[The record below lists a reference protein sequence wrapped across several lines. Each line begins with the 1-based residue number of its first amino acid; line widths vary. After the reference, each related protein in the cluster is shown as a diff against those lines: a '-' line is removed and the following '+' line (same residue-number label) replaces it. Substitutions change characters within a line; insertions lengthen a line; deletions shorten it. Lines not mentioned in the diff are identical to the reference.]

1 MSFFC
6 VRNLVYQGKC
16 FFTRKI
22 SIFANLSFSRI
33 ISLHTSCPAS
43 NLSCIRPVMYTSCP
57 ASILSY
63 SLIYCFQPVLHLS
76 CPASV
81 LSCIHPVLHPS
92 CPAYVLPCIRPV
104 LHTSCHAYALSCI
117 DAVLLSHLLFT
128 TCPTS
133 VLSCIGPVLHPSCPA
148 AFPPYILPV
157 LQPSCPEAFLSCF
170 CLHTSCPVETNF
182 FLNFKITVMTYDF
195 ALLSQQFFLT
205 LTNL

>member
-6 VRNLVYQGKC
+6 VRNLVYQDKC

-22 SIFANLSFSRI
+22 SIFANLNFSRI

-43 NLSCIRPVMYTSCP
+43 NLSCI
-57 ASILSY
+57 
-63 SLIYCFQPVLHLS
+63 Q
-76 CPASV
+76 
-81 LSCIHPVLHPS
+81 
-92 CPAYVLPCIRPV
+92 PV
-104 LHTSCHAYALSCI
+104 LHTSCHVYVLSCI
-117 DAVLLSHLLFT
+117 DPVLLSHLLFP

-170 CLHTSCPVETNF
+170 CLHTSCPVENF
-182 FLNFKITVMTYDF
+182 FFLDFKITVMTYDF